1 MSMKLKVRVTLNKII
16 DSLFVLSMNK
26 KSYQTW
32 SHTMSPS
39 VISPVIIPFIY
50 QFWSYTMSL
59 SLMSP
64 GPIPCPVH

>member
-50 QFWSYTMSL
+50 
-59 SLMSP
+59 
-64 GPIPCPVH
+64 